1 MIPLSHPARPAL
13 QSAEFFALYG
23 AFGPFEIASP
33 LLQLLLCAGYAGLGL
48 DLASAETAVRL
59 GAYAGGCAAA
69 CALARSLCAGGG
81 AAAWAAAAY
90 CAAPSRM
97 HALIQGGNSNELL
110 FWSLAPVCA
119 LACDRFRRKPTPIR
133 FSAAAVAALAWVCS
147 RAWLA
152 TLWDL
157 VSAAE
162 ILVIAGALLYRPS
175 QARRLVA
182 LPLLSAA
189 LAGGAAM
196 TPTPRPPAAANG
208 CARVAGLDDLRTQL
222 NPVLSAASE
231 KVFAASSIER
241 AGEAILWARA
251 MGAPALW
258 APDRRR
264 FADLLEPAAGDDSS
278 LFALGGSVPG
288 DAALVSRR
296 LWENLPAIRGVYDR
310 EALEQY
316 LLWADRPESL
326 RVRIAD
332 GALSIRADLS
342 VMDAVLVRAPFA
354 VGWELLSGGGRLFPD
369 PVGYTVF
376 VPEADASGE
385 TRIEI
390 APKRFRAVLP
400 QPAPLH
406 EEDFPA
412 VAPGGLVH
420 GIELTP
426 PPFAAGD
433 IVSIFG
439 SGFLPSDTFVRIDGK
454 RVEALYV
461 GAKQINFKLPAP
473 LAPGRHELIVESGG
487 LRSFPRPVE
496 VRKQ

>member
-1 MIPLSHPARPAL
+1 MIALGHPVRLAL
-13 QSAEFFALYG
+13 QSAEFLARYG

-33 LLQLLLCAGYAGLGL
+33 LLQLLLCAGHAGFGL
-48 DLASAETAVRL
+48 DFASAETAVRL

-69 CALARSLCAGGG
+69 CVLARSLCAAGG

-97 HALIQGGNSNELL
+97 HALIQGGNPNELL

-119 LACDRFRRKPTPIR
+119 LACDRFRRKPAPLR
-133 FSAAAVAALAWVCS
+133 FSAAAAAALAWVCA
-147 RAWLA
+147 RAWSA

-157 VSAAE
+157 VSAVE
-162 ILVIAGALLYRPS
+162 LLVIAGALLYRPA
-175 QARRLVA
+175 QARRLAA

-189 LAGGAAM
+189 LAGAAAM
-196 TPTPRPPAAANG
+196 TATPRPPAAANG
-208 CARVAGLDDLRTQL
+208 SARVAGLDDLRTRL
-222 NPVLSAASE
+222 NPALSAASA
-231 KVFAASSIER
+231 KVFAASSTER
-241 AGEAILWARA
+241 AAEAILWARA

-278 LFALGGSVPG
+278 LFALGGPVPG

-296 LWENLPAIRGVYDR
+296 LWEKLPAIRGVYDR
-310 EALEQY
+310 EALERY

-326 RVRIAD
+326 RVRIAG

-342 VMDAVLVRAPFA
+342 GMDAVLVRVPFA

-376 VPEADASGE
+376 VPRQGVSGE

-390 APKRFRAVLP
+390 APKRLRTVLP
-400 QPAPLH
+400 RPAPLH
-406 EEDFPA
+406 AGDFPA

-420 GIELTP
+420 GVELTP

-433 IVSIFG
+433 VVSIFG
-439 SGFLPSDTFVRIDGK
+439 SGFLPDDTFVRIDGE
-454 RVEALYV
+454 RAEALYV
-461 GAKQINFKLPAP
+461 DAGQINFKLPAP
-473 LAPGRHELIVESGG
+473 LAPGNHELIVESGG
-487 LRSFPRPVE
+487 LRSFPRSFK
-496 VRKQ
+496 VRR